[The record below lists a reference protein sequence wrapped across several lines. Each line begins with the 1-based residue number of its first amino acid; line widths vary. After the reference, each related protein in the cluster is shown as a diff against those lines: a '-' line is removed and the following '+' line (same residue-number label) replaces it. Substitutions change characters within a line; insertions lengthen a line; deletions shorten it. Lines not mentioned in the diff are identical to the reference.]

1 MEVTDQIMLEDDDWA
16 TPRQLAG
23 EIGPKEGCYDRLPKT
38 MKINEK
44 NFFRMDQSYP
54 AAFRKRIGK
63 HFKPNLGLLALQGGV
78 AG

>member
-16 TPRQLAG
+16 PQAG
-23 EIGPKEGCYDRLPKT
+23 EIGPNEGCYDRLPKT
-38 MKINEK
+38 MKTNEK
-44 NFFRMDQSYP
+44 NFFQMDQSYP